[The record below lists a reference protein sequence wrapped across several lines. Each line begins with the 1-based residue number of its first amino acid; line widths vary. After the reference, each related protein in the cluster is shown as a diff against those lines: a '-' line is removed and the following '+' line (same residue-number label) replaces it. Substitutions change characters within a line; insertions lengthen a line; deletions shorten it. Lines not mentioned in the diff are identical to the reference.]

1 MPLARNPRF
10 TVAAASIVLLAP
22 LAYGAEPLDVWSR
35 VDPSRVCPITTVFRM
50 GIGPGRVPAEM
61 IETVVP
67 LEVEGR
73 AVWRIM
79 HTMARGAEDFR
90 KGMTPGADVLDVER
104 ATLAPLEGEHRG
116 TGSATTAVSITR
128 FDYRSAPGTVLRLN
142 GDGSTAERI
151 PFQPA
156 QRVLPEGP
164 GIAVLDQA
172 IAWSDGLKLRGYM
185 IDRWRGREKER
196 LREIEMTVT
205 GRGAVEIGG
214 LRVDTFV
221 VTERPVDGA
230 YHWVRQITV
239 ERPHRHVHSVY
250 YSAGLKEGARPFISE
265 ATALLQETSC
275 TTKGRTE

>member
-1 MPLARNPRF
+1 MLQDRHPRF
-10 TVAAASIVLLAP
+10 TIAVASIVLLAP
-22 LAYGAEPLDVWSR
+22 LVHGAEPSDVWSR
-35 VDPSRVCPITTVFRM
+35 VDASRVCSITTVFRM
-50 GIGPGRVPAEM
+50 GTGPGRTPAEM

-79 HTMARGAEDFR
+79 HTMARGAEDLR
-90 KGMTPGADVLDVER
+90 RGMTPGSDVLDVDR
-104 ATLAPLEGEHRG
+104 ATLKPLEGEHRT
-116 TGSATTAVSITR
+116 TGSAKAAVTVTR
-128 FDYRSAPGTVLRLN
+128 FDYGTTPGTVLRLN
-142 GDGSTAERI
+142 GDGSPAERI
-151 PFQPA
+151 ALQPA

-185 IDRWRGREKER
+185 IDRWRGREKDR

-214 LRVDTFV
+214 RRVETFV

-265 ATALLQETSC
+265 AAALLQDATCPKTHASH
-275 TTKGRTE
+275 